1 MARRAAAAVL
11 AGDRNAFRPLIE
23 RESAA
28 VVRIC
33 HRVLGN
39 LPDAEDAAQ
48 EAFVTAYRALAT
60 WRGDGPFGAWL
71 GRIATRVA
79 LRQARRRGAVREL
92 TWMEPPAPYR
102 SNDPFERPGFGAAQ
116 PQAGRLSPDDPAG
129 ILLRSERAAGIRAAL
144 ADLEEPY
151 RETLALRF
159 FAELSVAEIAA
170 QTGRPIPTV
179 KTHLRRGL
187 LRLRDELADVR

>member
-1 MARRAAAAVL
+1 MARRAVAAVL
-11 AGDRNAFRPLIE
+11 AGDRDAFRPLLE
-23 RESAA
+23 RESAT

-48 EAFVTAYRALAT
+48 EAFVTAYRALGT

-71 GRIATRVA
+71 GRIAARVA
-79 LRQARRRGAVREL
+79 LRQAKRRGALREL
-92 TWMEPPAPYR
+92 TWIEPP
-102 SNDPFERPGFGAAQ
+102 GAAGG
-116 PQAGRLSPDDPAG
+116 PNAGSPLRAHPDLGGGRPAPDDPIG
-129 ILLRSERAAGIRAAL
+129 LILRSERATVVRSAL
-144 ADLEEPY
+144 AELEEPY

-159 FAELSVAEIAA
+159 FAELSIAEIAA
-170 QTGRPIPTV
+170 QTGRPVPTV

-187 LRLRDELADVR
+187 LRLRELMADVR